1 MEKQRLTQAEQAVL
15 MWSILVSAAR
25 NQQITS
31 YAAIE
36 GFTGIDRTG
45 QNQALGLIRSYCKR
59 RSWPLLNCLVVSQV
73 TGLPGEGLPDNMN
86 PMEIMLEQAKI
97 FVFDWSGHD
106 KPLPQDLLA
115 D

>member
-1 MEKQRLTQAEQAVL
+1 MEKQRLTPAEQAVL
-15 MWSILVSAAR
+15 MWPMLVLAAR
-25 NQQITS
+25 NQQIVS

-36 GFTGIDRTG
+36 GFTGIDRMGT
-45 QNQALGLIRSYCKR
+45 NQALGLIHSYCKR

-73 TGLPGEGLPDNMN
+73 TGLPGDGFPENMT
-86 PMEIMLEQAKI
+86 PTQIMVEQAKI

-106 KPLPQDLLA
+106 TPRPQDLQA